1 MPNDLL
7 LLDNFIGF
15 GKNGKSTK
23 RLEDFGMD
31 ETLQFVK
38 THGEA
43 ATKEWKKLNSRKAK
57 RAKRIAVRL
66 LVKWTHFLRFVP
78 PPP

>member
-1 MPNDLL
+1 MPSHWKQQDLMPNDLL

-38 THGEA
+38 THGDA
-43 ATKEWKKLNSRKAK
+43 ATKEWKKPA
-57 RAKRIAVRL
+57 I
-66 LVKWTHFLRFVP
+66 
-78 PPP
+78 